1 MYGVTGP
8 AAKPTRTDEVHA
20 RLHADI
26 LKGDLRPG
34 QQLTFPQLSSSYGAS
49 IGVIREALIR
59 LTGQGLVRSQPHHGF
74 QVIPLTSASYA
85 ELTDA
90 REELEVLVLRRAI
103 TDGDLAWE
111 SRAVAAHH
119 LMAQTP
125 YSDQAHPDRPTDA
138 YLIAHAEFHLTL
150 LDGCANR
157 HLYAMTAS
165 LREQTELYRR
175 WSRPDP
181 DYPDHPTD
189 PALAAEHRELLD
201 AALARNPDHAEAVLR
216 RHIDRTRHLHLH
228 LEP

>member
-1 MYGVTGP
+1 MTSS
-8 AAKPTRTDEVHA
+8 AAKPTRTDAVHA
-20 RLHADI
+20 RLHAHI
-26 LKGDLRPG
+26 LNGDLRPG

-59 LTGQGLVRSQPHHGF
+59 LAGQGLVRSQPHHGF
-74 QVIPLTSASYA
+74 QVIPLTSASYT

-90 REELEVLVLRRAI
+90 RKELEVLVLRRAI

-119 LMAQTP
+119 RMTQTP
-125 YSDQAHPDRPTDA
+125 YSEPAHPDRPAQA
-138 YLIAHAEFHLTL
+138 YLIAHAEFHISL

-157 HLYAMTAS
+157 HLHAMTAS

-189 PALAAEHRELLD
+189 PALPEEHRELLD
-201 AALARNPDHAEAVLR
+201 AALARDPNRAETVLR
-216 RHIDRTRHLHLH
+216 RHIDRTHHLHLH
-228 LEP
+228 IEP